1 MTSPTA
7 FLLLRHRR
15 VRQAPAAPPAT
26 HEPDQ
31 PSPPGPDWL
40 DTTVATLERQWTS
53 AGILR
58 PLPHRPPAA

>member
-15 VRQAPAAPPAT
+15 VRQAPPAPPM
-26 HEPDQ
+26 HESNQ